1 MLQEQVQRQH
11 QAVMQDMDK
20 LKFDQAELS
29 KDPVVIGERKHSSEL
44 EEIVDPDLVLFM
56 FMFISLG
63 QMFIAILILC
73 SSKNE
78 LLSPLLSVHIYFHH
92 LPLWFWLA
100 PECYADSCPGN
111 YRVAA
116 GMKKGLRVTKQDK
129 NDAPLLNGGHGTLTP
144 DSLAWRWMNRG
155 RKEYKGT
162 GAWHIRWPG
171 QDGRTSS

>member
-1 MLQEQVQRQH
+1 
-11 QAVMQDMDK
+11 MQDMDK

-92 LPLWFWLA
+92 LPL
-100 PECYADSCPGN
+100 
-111 YRVAA
+111 
-116 GMKKGLRVTKQDK
+116 
-129 NDAPLLNGGHGTLTP
+129 
-144 DSLAWRWMNRG
+144 
-155 RKEYKGT
+155 
-162 GAWHIRWPG
+162 
-171 QDGRTSS
+171 